1 MVDQSHPRTSE
12 GFVMSE
18 PHDAGYESPR
28 LEVLGTVEALTALT
42 DKKFGAT
49 DGYTFMGIAI
59 ANASP

>member
-1 MVDQSHPRTSE
+1 
-12 GFVMSE
+12 MSE